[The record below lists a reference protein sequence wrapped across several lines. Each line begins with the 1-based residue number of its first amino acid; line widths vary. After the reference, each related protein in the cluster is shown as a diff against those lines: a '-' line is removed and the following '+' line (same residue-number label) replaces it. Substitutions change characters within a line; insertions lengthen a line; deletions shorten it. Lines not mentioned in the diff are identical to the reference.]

1 MNNIDLILDSIKE
14 DAKKEADNI
23 LSSAK
28 KEAEE
33 NLEKR
38 KKEAEKEAEKILSS
52 ADHESKLLVE
62 NSKTTANREAR
73 DIKIRA
79 QNEVVAEVLEELK
92 ERLKAVSDEK
102 YKKYV
107 LNSLKNMKLENGEI
121 LLQKDKINS
130 LTKEEL
136 NNLKISK
143 DTVDEGFVVRSGKI
157 EYDSKFSSIVD
168 YNKDIYEK
176 IIVEEIFKWGDWMD
190 REDFIQASATTRVY
204 EKNILSKAQL
214 DRLVDS
220 ESLHQAIQSLTD
232 TVYNESIQKMG
243 RDEEYEVM
251 LSNELKR
258 VYKEMS
264 RLSPDPLLID
274 YLKQQYI
281 FHDLKVIA
289 KEVIQD
295 KDYSNIYIDFGDLN
309 LIDLKKSL
317 KEEENFTVND
327 DYYEI
332 LKNSLDEYKDTKDPQ
347 IIDISID
354 KAYYKKLLQIA
365 NESKLDFL
373 IDFTKERIDLI
384 NIKTLFRAN
393 RQKVDKNVLDSALI
407 EGGNIEISTFDGL
420 LGEDLANY
428 KEIFSNYSVG
438 DYVKR
443 AFEKNDTDRIMLD
456 LEKAID
462 DHQMDLIKKAK
473 TITYGPEVIY
483 GYIVAKETE
492 IKNLRIILISKL
504 NSLSRDFIQERLRE
518 SYV

>member
-52 ADHESKLLVE
+52 ADHESKLLIE

-92 ERLKAVSDEK
+92 ERLKALSDEK

-176 IIVEEIFKWGDWMD
+176 IIVEEIFK
-190 REDFIQASATTRVY
+190 
-204 EKNILSKAQL
+204 
-214 DRLVDS
+214 
-220 ESLHQAIQSLTD
+220 
-232 TVYNESIQKMG
+232 
-243 RDEEYEVM
+243 
-251 LSNELKR
+251 
-258 VYKEMS
+258 
-264 RLSPDPLLID
+264 
-274 YLKQQYI
+274 
-281 FHDLKVIA
+281 
-289 KEVIQD
+289 
-295 KDYSNIYIDFGDLN
+295 
-309 LIDLKKSL
+309 
-317 KEEENFTVND
+317 
-327 DYYEI
+327 
-332 LKNSLDEYKDTKDPQ
+332 
-347 IIDISID
+347 
-354 KAYYKKLLQIA
+354 
-365 NESKLDFL
+365 
-373 IDFTKERIDLI
+373 
-384 NIKTLFRAN
+384 
-393 RQKVDKNVLDSALI
+393 
-407 EGGNIEISTFDGL
+407 
-420 LGEDLANY
+420 
-428 KEIFSNYSVG
+428 
-438 DYVKR
+438 
-443 AFEKNDTDRIMLD
+443 
-456 LEKAID
+456 
-462 DHQMDLIKKAK
+462 
-473 TITYGPEVIY
+473 
-483 GYIVAKETE
+483 
-492 IKNLRIILISKL
+492 
-504 NSLSRDFIQERLRE
+504 
-518 SYV
+518 